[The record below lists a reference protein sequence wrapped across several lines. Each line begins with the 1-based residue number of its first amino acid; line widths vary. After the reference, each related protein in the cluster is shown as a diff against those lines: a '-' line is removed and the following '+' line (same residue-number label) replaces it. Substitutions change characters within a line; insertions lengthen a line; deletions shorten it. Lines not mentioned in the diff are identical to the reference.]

1 MDIKVKATQQGN
13 SVVLSENERG
23 DGVWISI
30 HRPRAY
36 TSTLLTRAQTE
47 ELRDALIALMSKPNA
62 AQ

>member
-1 MDIKVKATQQGN
+1 MEIKVKATQQGN
-13 SVVLSENERG
+13 CVVVSEHNN
-23 DGVWISI
+23 GVWISI

-47 ELRDALIALMSKPNA
+47 ELRDVLIALMSKPNA